1 MTLATLS
8 QIGDFAKISYSHSI
22 NYVTKLTGYTF
33 VSSGIGTVRQEFRWS
48 TSNQIKTAWIELN
61 DANLLD
67 VKLNP
72 SNDLWIDFRITLLAG
87 GPVMVESIAVKYEQ
101 DPIAQDKF
109 LGFTPIASACEC
121 GNITALTKIENFT
134 FRPYQ
139 INPAISLFRSL
150 SNTVNQLFGHSVEYA
165 RALPLL
171 NGRDVTLKEWT
182 LFDVDDPCC
191 IKVMVPNNEFPDN
204 KINFGP
210 MGLDFEMPFE
220 VHITKDY
227 FEDMFGIG
235 SAPQKRDIVYF
246 PLTNRIYE
254 VQSSYLYR
262 DFMQK
267 PIYWKVALAKYAPK
281 SNRTET
287 QDGRLFLD
295 SISANTEELF
305 GEILRDDELEK
316 TKPQQYDPKIGSQL
330 YDPIRKYINNDL
342 LIVAQDFKNFYTL
355 ISNSQYDLSTVFD
368 QTKPTDAVIYKSNV
382 DFSATDNRALLLWFK
397 DIAPKFTIYR
407 DQIQSSLTIV
417 SITPEYAL
425 VQFQIG
431 AVRNYSVGDIIKI
444 TRPNGI
450 VFYGEWESTPAA
462 GVHRISV
469 PKDVYTF
476 LQIQHAGWPTMGSYH
491 AEQTFEKPLFCGYD
505 PDALKGWKLTIVCNR
520 FVKLYLNS
528 KSLLFILPQ
537 TLAQKEWYAMF
548 LNISN
553 EYSQISL
560 NVWTR
565 KWKEN
570 DPTPQNTTE
579 LENIYAIAK
588 QIIAEDYS
596 VTSEA
601 WKHYRLVG
609 TPLIVTNIRLFDSIE
624 NDLTNQIIILNENIV
639 DDSQLAIVIDNAL
652 PRLRLPW
659 IANTK

>member
-8 QIGDFAKISYSHSI
+8 QVGDFAKISYSHSI

-33 VSSGIGTVRQEFRWS
+33 VSSGIGTVRLEFRWS
-48 TSNQIKTAWIELN
+48 TTNQIKTAWIELN
-61 DANLLD
+61 DPNLLD
-67 VKLNP
+67 VKLDAN
-72 SNDLWIDFRITLLAG
+72 NDLWIDFRITLLAG
-87 GPVMVESIAVKYEQ
+87 GPLMVESIAVKYEQ

-109 LGFTPIASACEC
+109 LGFTPIATACEC

-134 FRPYQ
+134 FRPYKV
-139 INPAISLFRSL
+139 NPAISLFRSL

-182 LFDVDDPCC
+182 LYDVDDPCC

-220 VHITKDY
+220 VHVAKDY
-227 FEDMFGIG
+227 FEDIFGIG
-235 SAPQKRDIVYF
+235 SAPQKRDIIYF

-254 VQSSYLYR
+254 VQSSYLFR

-267 PIYWKVALAKYAPK
+267 PIYWKVALMKYAPK
-281 SNRTET
+281 SNRSEPMDLRS
-287 QDGRLFLD
+287 QLD
-295 SISANTEELF
+295 SISADTEELF
-305 GEILRDDELEK
+305 GQVLTDDALEK
-316 TKPQQYDPKIGSQL
+316 TKPQQYDPKIGSEL
-330 YDPIRKYINNDL
+330 YDPIRKYINHDL
-342 LIVAQDFKNFYTL
+342 LITSEDFKNYYTL

-368 QTKPTDAVIYKSNV
+368 QTKTVNAVTYKSDV
-382 DFSATDNRALLLWFK
+382 IFSVTDNRAFLAWFK
-397 DIAPKFTIYR
+397 DVPPKFTVYR
-407 DQIQSSLTIV
+407 DQVQSSFTVITIT
-417 SITPEYAL
+417 SEYTL
-425 VQFQIG
+425 VQFQIA
-431 AVRNYSVGDIIKI
+431 AVRNYSAGDLIKI

-450 VFYGEWESTPAA
+450 IFYGEWDSSPAA
-462 GVHRISV
+462 GVHRIRI
-469 PKDVYTF
+469 PKDVYMF
-476 LQIQHAGWPTMGSYH
+476 LQVQYSGWPTMGSYF
-491 AEQTFEKPLFCGYD
+491 AEQTFEKFIFWGYD
-505 PDALKGWKLTIVCNR
+505 PDAEKGWKLSIICNR
-520 FVKLYLNS
+520 FMKLYLNDNTI
-528 KSLLFILPQ
+528 LFILPQ
-537 TLAQKEWYAMF
+537 TLAQKEWYAVF

-553 EYSQISL
+553 EYAQVSL

-570 DPTPQNTTE
+570 DPTPYNTTD

-596 VTSEA
+596 VTNSD
-601 WKHYRLVG
+601 WKSYRVVG

-624 NDLTNQIIILNENIV
+624 NDSVKQMILLNENIV
-639 DDSQLAIVIDNAL
+639 EDSQLAIVIDNTL
-652 PRLRLPW
+652 PRLLLPW